1 MPILVVDARSCDR
14 TREFAIAAG
23 AEVIERDW
31 DDFVSARRF
40 ALSKVRTPWMLALDA
55 DEALD
60 DRLRDAV
67 ISVDGAASG
76 YVVRRDTYYCG
87 KPLRMWSGE
96 RLLRLMRASDARV
109 DARPAAGGA
118 AQLHERY
125 ACDGSVAELP
135 GTLLH
140 FSYDD
145 AADYRAKYDRY
156 TDIESA
162 ALPRSIVACA
172 WESLRALVRF
182 PWLLLARGAL
192 LDGARGI
199 SVAWWSAWYS
209 AIVRW
214 KALVRR

>member
-1 MPILVVDARSCDR
+1 MPVLVIDAHSCDR
-14 TREFAIAAG
+14 TREFARARG

-67 ISVDGAASG
+67 TSADATANG
-76 YVVRRDTYYCG
+76 YTVTRDTYYCG
-87 KPLRMWSGE
+87 KPLRMWRGE
-96 RLLRLMRASDARV
+96 RLLRLMRASSASV
-109 DARPAAGGA
+109 DARPAAGGE

-125 ACDGSVAELP
+125 ACDGSVSDLP

-156 TDIESA
+156 TDIEAVS
-162 ALPRSIVACA
+162 LPRSAAAFA
-172 WESLRALVRF
+172 WEALRSCARF
-182 PWLLLARGAL
+182 PWLLVARGAL
-192 LDGARGI
+192 LDGPRGI
-199 SVAWWSAWYS
+199 GVAWWSAWYP
-209 AIVRW
+209 AVVRW

>member
-1 MPILVVDARSCDR
+1 MHVLVIDAHSCDR
-14 TREFAIAAG
+14 TRAFAQAHG

-31 DDFVSARRF
+31 DGFVSARRF
-40 ALSKVRTPWMLALDA
+40 ALARVRTPWMLALDA

-67 ISVDGAASG
+67 AAVDGAADG
-76 YVVRRDTYYCG
+76 YTVARDTYYCG

-96 RLLRLMRASDARV
+96 RLLRLMRAANARV
-109 DARPAAGGA
+109 DARPAAGGD

-125 ACDGSVAELP
+125 VCDGSVADMP

-145 AADYRAKYDRY
+145 AADYRAKYARY
-156 TDIESA
+156 TDIEA
-162 ALPRSIVACA
+162 ASLPRSAAALA
-172 WESLRALVRF
+172 WETLRAWAHF
-182 PWLLLARGAL
+182 GWLLVARGAL
-192 LDGARGI
+192 LDGPRGI
-199 SVAWWSAWYS
+199 GVAWWSAWYP
-209 AIVRW
+209 AVVRW

>member
-1 MPILVVDARSCDR
+1 MPVLVVDAHSCDR
-14 TREFAIAAG
+14 TRDIARAHG
-23 AEVIERDW
+23 AAVIERDW

-40 ALSKVRTPWMLALDA
+40 ALSNVRTPWMLALDA

-67 ISVDGAASG
+67 TAADGTADG
-76 YVVRRDTYYCG
+76 YTVSRNTYYCG

-96 RLLRLMRASDARV
+96 RLLRLMRTARAGV
-109 DARPAAGGA
+109 DARPAAGGE

-125 ACDGSVAELP
+125 VCDGSVADLP

-145 AADYRAKYDRY
+145 ARDYRAKYDRY
-156 TDIESA
+156 TDIEAASLPGSA
-162 ALPRSIVACA
+162 ASFLWEALRACA
-172 WESLRALVRF
+172 RF

-199 SVAWWSAWYS
+199 GVAWWSAWYP
-209 AIVRW
+209 AVVRW